1 MKEIRNIIDRP
12 RNSSIELI
20 KVIAIIGIVCS
31 HVSLSIYAGNTELSN
46 LRGLT
51 TLTWHL

>member
-31 HVSLSIYAGNTELSN
+31 HVSLSIYAGTQSCRTF
-46 LRGLT
+46 RGLT